1 MVIYSYQFLTS
12 ILNFRRK
19 PIFLI
24 IHKSQCAA
32 CQYLQNIFNRSKELP
47 TYAQDFVMVNAEVC
61 IYNGSYIKHT
71 TYLNNYIQHNF
82 DLYIYGRRW
91 LNAVWRKNHLSLK
104 ESQNFHWVQSSPVLK
119 LKCFKMRFVNSIRCL
134 QALDGSV
141 IVSSICEHILYIAFS
156 QMP

>member
-1 MVIYSYQFLTS
+1 MDDIGWSITRSCYDVSYMLLFPCVYFLRHYHSYRTSGSAEYSLQPFLSVAQFLSRWKNILKPCPTSTVSHKRKGRWFSKYCSMVIYSYQFLTS

-61 IYNGSYIKHT
+61 IMAAI
-71 TYLNNYIQHNF
+71 
-82 DLYIYGRRW
+82 
-91 LNAVWRKNHLSLK
+91 
-104 ESQNFHWVQSSPVLK
+104 
-119 LKCFKMRFVNSIRCL
+119 
-134 QALDGSV
+134 
-141 IVSSICEHILYIAFS
+141 
-156 QMP
+156 